1 VLEAKAAALRD
12 EFPMVRIVRPSDG
25 FVRLKVVADG
35 AGAVGEEQA
44 KACRSCANFGCAVSA
59 IPTQM
64 GAVFEDNCFSMA
76 CNTVK
81 QGAYLKAKKA
91 KEAGALPVDKRSGAV
106 PANVRVVPSEAA
118 SNTTPRVV
126 IDYRIAQWRQ
136 MLGVVVAKDASLAL
150 RFLVAFSLTGQG
162 RWIDRSKLASAADKV
177 TGRKLRTITLDDSLA
192 AVDSIGQDG
201 VAKLMPLVPASAAF
215 GMDTSQLEVALAW
228 AGVDEADHWT
238 LNSTF
243 LKLLTKSEIEAV
255 ADEIGLKAHLGA
267 AFKKLA
273 GGKKDELI
281 AGLLAAKDFD
291 FKGKVPRVM
300 RYARRAEG

>member
-1 VLEAKAAALRD
+1 
-12 EFPMVRIVRPSDG
+12 
-25 FVRLKVVADG
+25 
-35 AGAVGEEQA
+35 
-44 KACRSCANFGCAVSA
+44 
-59 IPTQM
+59 
-64 GAVFEDNCFSMA
+64 
-76 CNTVK
+76 
-81 QGAYLKAKKA
+81 
-91 KEAGALPVDKRSGAV
+91 LPVDKRSGAV